1 MTNFPLNLGD
11 VLICLRAW
19 IIPSASAVK
28 MLELSQM
35 RLEKTLKEILLPEP
49 FWGLPIDQN
58 SLNINKILS
67 HTDWGAG
74 KRVLLRL
81 YRALVRSKLDYGC
94 IIYRNASENIG
105 RDSQSRY

>member
-35 RLEKTLKEILLPEP
+35 RLEKTPKEILLP
-49 FWGLPIDQN
+49 DY
-58 SLNINKILS
+58 LS
-67 HTDWGAG
+67 CPKAFNVTVDGTYDWPYSD
-74 KRVLLRL
+74 RL
-81 YRALVRSKLDYGC
+81 G
-94 IIYRNASENIG
+94 
-105 RDSQSRY
+105 